1 MLSGFSK
8 PPWEF
13 TEEDLQELVT
23 LKTPEGLYLDYKR
36 SELLHNKTNAVK
48 KYQRSTTPMAGQ

>member
-13 TEEDLQELVT
+13 SEEDLQEVVE
-23 LKTPEGLYLDYKR
+23 LKTPEGLHWDYKCSGSGQQGHYGER
-36 SELLHNKTNAVK
+36 SNQGGVSF
-48 KYQRSTTPMAGQ
+48 QQF

>member
-13 TEEDLQELVT
+13 TKEDLQELVT
-23 LKTPEGLYLDYKR
+23 LKTPESLYLDYKR
-36 SELLHNKTNAVK
+36 SELIHIKGWNMLTFN
-48 KYQRSTTPMAGQ
+48 RI